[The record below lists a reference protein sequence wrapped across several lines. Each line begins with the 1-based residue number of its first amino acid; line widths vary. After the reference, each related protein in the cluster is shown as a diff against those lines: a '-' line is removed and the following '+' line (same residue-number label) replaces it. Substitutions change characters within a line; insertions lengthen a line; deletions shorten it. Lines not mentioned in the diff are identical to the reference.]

1 MGEVRA
7 QRTAAPRTRAAAD
20 RYAGPRRRMAE
31 RLARAGIR
39 DPRVLA
45 AFAEV
50 PRHRLLPD
58 ALAGQAYRDTALPIG
73 DGQTISA
80 PSVVAAMSQA
90 LQLRGHETVL
100 EVGTGSAYQAAIL
113 AQLAARVISIER
125 VPRLAARARRQL
137 DALGVDSVIVY
148 LGDGSRGRPAE
159 APFDAIVV
167 TAAGPR
173 VPEPLLAQLAV
184 GGRLVGPFG
193 ERDEQQLLRIHRVAR
208 DRYTREVIGRCR
220 FVDLVGAHGWEA

>member
-1 MGEVRA
+1 
-7 QRTAAPRTRAAAD
+7 
-20 RYAGPRRRMAE
+20 MAE
-31 RLARAGIR
+31 RLARSGVR

-80 PSVVAAMSQA
+80 PSVVATMSQA
-90 LQLRGHETVL
+90 LELFGDETVL

-125 VPRLAARARRQL
+125 VPRLAARARRSL
-137 DALGVDSVIVY
+137 DDLGIDNAVVY
-148 LGDGSRGRPAE
+148 LGDGSRGRPAD

-167 TAAGPR
+167 TAAGPS
-173 VPEPLLAQLAV
+173 VPEPLLAQLAI

-193 ERDEQQLLRIHRVAR
+193 ARDEQQLLRIARLSR

-220 FVDLVGAHGWEA
+220 FVDLVGAHGRSV

>member
-1 MGEVRA
+1 MGELRA
-7 QRTAAPRTRAAAD
+7 QRAQSPRARAAAD
-20 RYAGPRRRMAE
+20 RYALPRRRMAD

-80 PSVVAAMSQA
+80 PSVVAAMSEA
-90 LQLRGHETVL
+90 LALCGHETVL
-100 EVGTGSAYQAAIL
+100 EIGTGSAYQTAIL
-113 AQLAARVISIER
+113 ARLAARVISVER
-125 VPRLAARARRQL
+125 VPRLAARARRAL
-137 DALGVDSVIVY
+137 DDLGVDNAVVY

-159 APFDAIVV
+159 APFEAIVV
-167 TAAGPR
+167 TAAGPN

-193 ERDEQQLLRIHRVAR
+193 ERDEQQLLRVRRVA
-208 DRYTREVIGRCR
+208 DRFTREVIGRCR
-220 FVDLVGAHGWEA
+220 FVDLVGAHGWGA

>member
-1 MGEVRA
+1 
-7 QRTAAPRTRAAAD
+7 
-20 RYAGPRRRMAE
+20 MAE
-31 RLARAGIR
+31 RLARGGVHDA
-39 DPRVLA
+39 RVLA

-58 ALAGQAYRDTALPIG
+58 ALAEQAYRDTALPIG

-80 PSVVAAMSQA
+80 PNVVAAMSQA
-90 LQLRGHETVL
+90 LELSGHETVL

-113 AQLAARVISIER
+113 ARLAARVISIER
-125 VPRLAARARRQL
+125 VPRLAARARRSL
-137 DALGVDSVIVY
+137 DELGVDNALVY
-148 LGDGSRGRPAE
+148 LGDGTRGRPAE

-167 TAAGPR
+167 TAAGPS

-193 ERDEQQLLRIHRVAR
+193 ERNDQQLLCVRRVAP
-208 DRYTREVIGRCR
+208 DRYASEVIGRCR
-220 FVDLVGAHGWEA
+220 FVDLVGAHGWSA

>member
-1 MGEVRA
+1 MGEPRARRANVRVG
-7 QRTAAPRTRAAAD
+7 APPD
-20 RYAGPRRRMAE
+20 RYAVPRRRMTE
-31 RLARAGIR
+31 RLARTGVT

-45 AFAEV
+45 AFAHV
-50 PRHRLLPD
+50 PRHQLLPD
-58 ALAGQAYRDTALPIG
+58 ALAGQAYRDAALPIG

-80 PSVVAAMSQA
+80 PGVVAAMSQA
-90 LQLRGHETVL
+90 LELSGHETVL

-125 VPRLAARARRQL
+125 VPGLAARARRHL
-137 DALGVDSVIVY
+137 DALGVDNVLVY

-159 APFDAIVV
+159 APFEAIVV
-167 TAAGPR
+167 TAAALS

-193 ERDEQQLLRIHRVAR
+193 AREEQQLLRIRRVAR
-208 DRYTREVIGRCR
+208 DHYTREVIGRCR
-220 FVDLVGAHGWEA
+220 FVDLVGTHGWGA

>member
-1 MGEVRA
+1 MVE
-7 QRTAAPRTRAAAD
+7 Q
-20 RYAGPRRRMAE
+20 
-31 RLARAGIR
+31 LARGGVR
-39 DPRVLA
+39 DPGVLE
-45 AFAEV
+45 AFAQV
-50 PRHRLLPD
+50 PRHRLLPE
-58 ALAGQAYRDTALPIG
+58 ALAGQAYRDTAIPIG

-90 LQLRGHETVL
+90 LELRGHETVL

-113 AQLAARVISIER
+113 ARLAARVISIER
-125 VPRLAARARRQL
+125 VPRLAARARKSL
-137 DALGVDSVIVY
+137 DELGVGNAVVY
-148 LGDGSRGRPAE
+148 LGDGSRGRPGD

-167 TAAGPR
+167 TAAGPS

-193 ERDEQQLLRIHRVAR
+193 ERDEQQLLRIHRIAR

-220 FVDLVGAHGWEA
+220 FVDLVGTHGWGA